1 MKKLYV
7 MQGLPASGKSTK
19 SEEIIKTKKENTIIR
34 INRDLLRDM
43 LHFGDYSKLNER
55 EVMNSEKILAQYFLN
70 YDFDVIIDDTNLHQ
84 KNIDMW
90 KDVAEDSNA
99 EIEVIKIDTSMEEC
113 IKRDKKRGKSVGED
127 VIRKMVEWNKTVD
140 SH

>member
-1 MKKLYV
+1 